1 MNRMILAGVMSFCL
15 LSPLQTKAQD
25 VLKVTPTGRIL
36 MDAALYDSKNASFVN
51 GVAIPD
57 IRIGVK
63 ASYGKFKG
71 KVDIGYAYG
80 KVSLKDVFVER
91 KLTSSSLLRVG
102 NFVHQFGLQSSTS
115 SSMKI
120 TMEEPTSN
128 EAFFNSRLIG
138 AMYLYD
144 KNEFFAAA
152 SVHLENE
159 AIKQTT
165 DKLNKQGY
173 GAMTRLVYRP
183 FRNDGAI
190 FQVGLSGAYE
200 TPRYN
205 SQKELNHSSFVLG
218 ANFPTRVAKVRAVEA
233 TITDAKYLIK
243 FTPEVAAA
251 YGPIGLETQYY
262 YLNVKRKNDLDSYN
276 ASGAYALLRGLIIG
290 GNYKY
295 AHADAGIATPEPGSL
310 ECVLGYNYTDM
321 SDGRSQIYGGR
332 LNDFVVDLNYYINKY
347 MIWRL
352 RYSYTNVKNR
362 AGFDNQ
368 SLNAIQT
375 RFQFIF

>member
-1 MNRMILAGVMSFCL
+1 MNRMILAGVMGFCL

-91 KLTSSSLLRVG
+91 QLTSSSLLRVG

-152 SVHLENE
+152 SV
-159 AIKQTT
+159 
-165 DKLNKQGY
+165 
-173 GAMTRLVYRP
+173 
-183 FRNDGAI
+183 
-190 FQVGLSGAYE
+190 
-200 TPRYN
+200 
-205 SQKELNHSSFVLG
+205 
-218 ANFPTRVAKVRAVEA
+218 
-233 TITDAKYLIK
+233 
-243 FTPEVAAA
+243 
-251 YGPIGLETQYY
+251 
-262 YLNVKRKNDLDSYN
+262 
-276 ASGAYALLRGLIIG
+276 
-290 GNYKY
+290 
-295 AHADAGIATPEPGSL
+295 
-310 ECVLGYNYTDM
+310 
-321 SDGRSQIYGGR
+321 
-332 LNDFVVDLNYYINKY
+332 
-347 MIWRL
+347 
-352 RYSYTNVKNR
+352 
-362 AGFDNQ
+362 
-368 SLNAIQT
+368 
-375 RFQFIF
+375 